1 MAVFFSHFLIT
12 LKENHTSKN
21 SDLLVSEILRL
32 FVNIL
37 TPDDMYSLSRKPTVS
52 RNQFK
57 CNYLQIK
64 KYFLNFLLHF
74 RNLHEIWNTLK
85 KMLNLGGH
93 LFLKLQIAKS
103 GVTEM
108 PKSLVSELLR
118 IVNMLRGTKHCL
130 SLHGS
135 IFVKFL
141 YHSQKKASRK
151 TLFQQYLK
159 SWDCLFTY

>member
-57 CNYLQIK
+57 SNYLQIK

-85 KMLNLGGH
+85 KMMNLGGH
-93 LFLKLQIAKS
+93 LFLKL
-103 GVTEM
+103 
-108 PKSLVSELLR
+108 
-118 IVNMLRGTKHCL
+118 
-130 SLHGS
+130 
-135 IFVKFL
+135 
-141 YHSQKKASRK
+141 
-151 TLFQQYLK
+151 
-159 SWDCLFTY
+159 